1 MEDIEILVQLN
12 KTDSLQQAKIFDGV
26 PKCVSISKNG
36 GEGSSIK

>member
-1 MEDIEILVQLN
+1 MEDIEILGKLN
-12 KTDSLQQAKIFDGV
+12 KMESLDQASIFDGV